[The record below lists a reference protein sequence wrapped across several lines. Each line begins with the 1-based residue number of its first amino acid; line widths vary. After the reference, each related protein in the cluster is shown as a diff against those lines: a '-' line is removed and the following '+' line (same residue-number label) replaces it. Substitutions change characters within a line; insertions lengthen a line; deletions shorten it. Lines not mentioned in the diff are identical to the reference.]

1 VVTTRARPGPVRL
14 SPQAPNTAE
23 PQPAPAQ
30 RSSDRLRQ
38 RNADGLSN
46 PASPKRVRRNPP
58 ESTTAAR
65 APRAGELPA
74 RPPSAPPLQRLP
86 LSACDRLLAKT
97 LTAAATDAHAKSAN
111 AGEPFGQTLRHAADV
126 RRRAYRGEDLSLAMS
141 RALEAAGRDS
151 APQNAQQRDAGEHSL
166 REAALDVIE
175 ATDQMPHSDLSVEEV
190 NHLYRVIEF
199 GDYDIHALKDKLTA
213 EASLEARDAKAKQP
227 VVLTEVPLDSARTA
241 FVPNLQPGLS
251 DEQARAQVLKHR
263 ALKDAIVVHHPME
276 HVPRMDHVFPLR
288 DLNNPLDRV
297 HPRFADAQG
306 RLHPRVSVQRVQVPP
321 GTLKL
326 LNQLNR
332 QSQLLPPD
340 KSGRAVQMSDRQL
353 NDMVK
358 ALQRDVQEQMKNLS
372 GRESDGPSD
381 GGGRS
386 PPRCTPRVLTREDV
400 QPNEQMLIGQHGLF
414 LDQRF
419 RDGDAAELPLLCNG
433 RILGFYAGAL
443 IDEGEQQQAAV
454 KAQVPD
460 WGHYALTARE
470 QRGEKPAVVYHA
482 LGAGNSM
489 AMANT
494 ALQADKPEPEYD
506 AARIN
511 ALFVRMDV
519 GFTDKH
525 GEAVDLPVMAVVALA
540 NLVGPGNP
548 QRQIYLDY
556 GADYLP
562 NFKDLASS
570 TGS

>member
-1 VVTTRARPGPVRL
+1 MIITRGRPGPARS
-14 SPQAPNTAE
+14 SPEAPNTAE
-23 PQPAPAQ
+23 PPTASTQ

-38 RNADGLSN
+38 RNADPLSN
-46 PASPKRVRRNPP
+46 PPPPKRVRRSPP
-58 ESTTAAR
+58 ESAASP

-74 RPPSAPPLQRLP
+74 RPPQVRPPQRLP
-86 LSACDRLLAKT
+86 LSAYDRLLAKT

-111 AGEPFGQTLRHAADV
+111 AGAPFEQTLRHAADV
-126 RRRAYRGEDLSLAMS
+126 CRRAYRGEDLSLAMS
-141 RALEAAGRDS
+141 RALEAAGRDP
-151 APQNAQQRDAGEHSL
+151 APQNAQQRDAEERSL

-175 ATDQMPHSDLSVEEV
+175 AIDRMPHSDLSVEEV

-199 GDYDIHALKDKLTA
+199 GNYDIRALKDQLSA
-213 EASLEARDAKAKQP
+213 EASLKVRDAKAGQP

-263 ALKDAIVVHHPME
+263 ALQDAVVVHHPME

-288 DLNNPLDRV
+288 DLKNPLDRV

-306 RLHPRVSVQRVQVPP
+306 HLHPNVSVQRVQVPP
-321 GTLKL
+321 VTRKL

-340 KSGRAVQMSDRQL
+340 KSGRAVQMSERQL
-353 NDMVK
+353 NDMIK
-358 ALQRDVQEQMKNLS
+358 ALQRDVQAQMKNLS
-372 GRESDGPSD
+372 GGEPDGPSD
-381 GGGRS
+381 GESRS
-386 PPRCTPRVLTREDV
+386 PPRCTPRVLTHKDV

-419 RDGDAAELPLLCNG
+419 RDCEDAELPLLCNG

-443 IDEGEQQQAAV
+443 IDEGEQQEAAV

-460 WGHYALTARE
+460 WGHYALTARD
-470 QRGEKPAVVYHA
+470 QRGEKPATIYHA

-494 ALQADKPEPEYD
+494 ALRADKPEPEYD
-506 AARIN
+506 ATRIN

-525 GEAVDLPVMAVVALA
+525 GEAVDQPVMAVVALA
-540 NLVGPGNP
+540 NLVDPDNP
-548 QRQIYLDY
+548 QRQVYLDY
-556 GADYLP
+556 GASYLP